1 MIKFYEIVRLIT
13 KVIILSIFI
22 MSCVSTMTVSKSTL
36 LPPISIR
43 NGDIDKF
50 KYIYINPTKSLTS
63 SYGTAIGN
71 QYYSSTKSI
80 NPSDIIVGVL
90 SKKGLIIVPEIK
102 PELIEET
109 LVVNYGQ
116 SGRRDIGGGGYTT
129 EVTIQFISAKTS
141 SLICSCTAEGLGS
154 TEADDIWQA
163 ITRCLTDLIDNKN

>member
-1 MIKFYEIVRLIT
+1 MIRHFNIVKILT
-13 KVIILSIFI
+13 KVIIVSILIISCLS
-22 MSCVSTMTVSKSTL
+22 TRKL
-36 LPPISIR
+36 LPPKSIR
-43 NGDIDKF
+43 NGEIDKF

-63 SYGTAIGN
+63 SYGTAIGS

-80 NPSDIIVGVL
+80 NPSDVIVGVL
-90 SKKGLIIVPEIK
+90 SKKGLIILPEIK
-102 PELIEET
+102 PDLAEET

-116 SGRRDIGGGGYTT
+116 SGRRNISAGGYTT

-163 ITRCLTDLIDNKN
+163 ITRCLTDLLEKKN